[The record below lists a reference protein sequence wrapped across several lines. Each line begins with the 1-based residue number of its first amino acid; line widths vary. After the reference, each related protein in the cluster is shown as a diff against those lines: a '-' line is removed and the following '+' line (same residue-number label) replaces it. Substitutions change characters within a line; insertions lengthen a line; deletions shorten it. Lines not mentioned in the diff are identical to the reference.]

1 MNINGNLIKHS
12 HIFNWISHR
21 QSAHRTKQMS
31 LAILI
36 IYVLFSQ
43 TFLVSFSAWS
53 DLDNRCLKDTTNIRL
68 SALWLTFNSVS
79 PLFTLLLKNCEV
91 QHALQDIWCDNLIFH
106 CRVVHSIRI
115 SRVLNASLQFLQS
128 AHAAPANRSWPQSK
142 LLAISSNCEAL
153 CESIVYCQHFT
164 MIEKIK
170 RQAGLWWFSKCILD
184 VSWGIHYMDYHI
196 KY

>member
-1 MNINGNLIKHS
+1 MFCFLKHS
-12 HIFNWISHR
+12 LSLFPPDQISTTD
-21 QSAHRTKQMS
+21 AWRTQLTLDFLPFGWLSIPFLRCS
-31 LAILI
+31 L
-36 IYVLFSQ
+36 Y
-43 TFLVSFSAWS
+43 FLKTAKSNM
-53 DLDNRCLKDTTNIRL
+53 LCR
-68 SALWLTFNSVS
+68 
-79 PLFTLLLKNCEV
+79 
-91 QHALQDIWCDNLIFH
+91 IFH
-106 CRVVHSIRI
+106 VINLYFTVVSYIQ
-115 SRVLNASLQFLQS
+115 SEFPRVLNVSLQFLQS

-184 VSWGIHYMDYHI
+184 VSRAIHYMDYHI